1 MSGKTRSRRGPTRT
15 ESRSAARP
23 ATGATATDAT
33 ATSKVRATATRPAKK
48 EGASTSKGGAR
59 ARGGTSKIRIGRRGH
74 TAQPEAKG
82 RRPSGR
88 YTPPIPKSVKRSP
101 RWYPWVLLGL
111 LLVGVLSI
119 ILNYIQVLPASPT
132 NWYVVGGLI
141 AILVAALMATSYR

>member
-15 ESRSAARP
+15 EGRGTARPVAGGAPAAPKREPGKRSAGGAAQAKAAART
-23 ATGATATDAT
+23 TGATGR
-33 ATSKVRATATRPAKK
+33 S
-48 EGASTSKGGAR
+48 
-59 ARGGTSKIRIGRRGH
+59 RIGRRGRV
-74 TAQPEAKG
+74 TSPEATG

-88 YTPPIPKSVKRSP
+88 YTPPVPKNVKRSP

-111 LLVGVLSI
+111 LLVGVLCI

-132 NWYVVGGLI
+132 NWYVVGGLV